1 MATMQTLLEKDKERF
16 LHNMDGAKSSS
27 ESVRTVEEQLGR
39 ILSAYNE
46 EEENERVKNTAAIL
60 IESLSS
66 SAGLLDCDGES
77 TIWSKSEYRPGI
89 SKPKRS
95 GWFVFFF
102 LLGFLLLLAAGAGLI
117 YFTDSFPPSNE
128 MIIGLSVLA
137 VAALFLFLAGIFS
150 AKKKEENRQEL
161 YAETIPDGEKTY
173 HILLN
178 SVLTMDRILERVR
191 NEDLLENKK
200 ALLEERENLK
210 KEDIRLYSELLE
222 SAYGEGESEYAK
234 QIISDVKF
242 YLHQKKIDVVDYDGD
257 NREFFEL
264 MPSEVNATIRPAL
277 VIAKQ
282 VLRKGL
288 AAGE

>member
-1 MATMQTLLEKDKERF
+1 MATMQALLEKDKERF
-16 LHNMDGAKSSS
+16 LHNMDGAKSSA

-95 GWFVFFF
+95 GWFAFFF
-102 LLGFLLLLAAGAGLI
+102 LLGFLLLLAAGAGLV

-128 MIIGLSVLA
+128 MIIGLSAAA
-137 VAALFLFLAGIFS
+137 VASLFLFLAGILS

-161 YAETIPDGEKTY
+161 YAETIPDSEKTY

-191 NEDLLENKK
+191 NEDILENRK
-200 ALLEERENLK
+200 ALLDERENLK

-222 SAYGEGESEYAK
+222 SAYAESDSEYAR
-234 QIISDVKF
+234 QIISEVKF
-242 YLHQKKIDVVDYDGD
+242 YLHQKKIEVVDYDGD
-257 NREFFEL
+257 NRDFFEL
-264 MPSEVNATIRPAL
+264 MPSEVSATIRPAL
-277 VIAKQ
+277 VIGNE